1 MKTKLYVLIAVFFMS
16 LGVNA
21 QIDRSQQPKPGP
33 APKIAL
39 EKPQEFELKNGLKV
53 LVVENHKLP
62 RVSFNLAFD
71 REPIV
76 EGEKAGVSSL
86 AAGLLGNGST
96 NISKDAFNE
105 EVDFLGAS
113 LNFGASSAFASSL
126 SKYFPRILELMAD
139 AAINPNFTE
148 EEFQKEKEKLLTGL
162 KSQEKDVSAM
172 AGRVQSAIAYG
183 KEHPYGEFATE
194 ETVNKVGLEDAK
206 KFYQTYFNP
215 NNAYLVII
223 GDVDTKA
230 VKKLVKKHFNSWEK
244 GAQVL
249 TNWKNPVAASQA
261 TINFIDMPNA
271 VQSEVSVQNVV
282 NLQMK
287 DPDYLPTLMANR
299 ILGGGGSARLFQNL
313 REDKAYTYGSYSS
326 IGNSKYVPSRFRAYA
341 SVRNAVTDSA
351 AVQILEEIQKITSEP
366 VTQKELDAA
375 KATYVGNF
383 VMALERPSTIANYA
397 LNIETEGLSKD
408 FYKTY
413 LERINAIT
421 IADVQQAAGKY
432 FSTENTQVVVTGK
445 GKEVLE
451 NLEKMTFQGKK
462 LPVNYFNTNADQVE
476 KPEYK
481 MELPAGVTAQSV
493 IDQYID
499 AIGGRTVLEKVK
511 TVSIF
516 ASGEVQGM
524 ALNFQLIR
532 TSDNQFMQNIEMMGR
547 SMSKQVFNGE
557 NGYAMMQGQKMDLD
571 PQQAAMIKDEAQPF
585 YELHL
590 DPEAISLE
598 GVEKIDGEN
607 AYKVKVSGNRV
618 AFYNVASGQKVQEIT
633 TTEMMGQTIEST
645 MKFGNYKE
653 ASGIMFPF
661 YLGQMMGP
669 QLIEFNIDKVEV
681 NSGVTAEDFN

>member
-1 MKTKLYVLIAVFFMS
+1 MKKIILSLVIALTTVSLY
-16 LGVNA
+16 A
-21 QIDRSQQPKPGP
+21 QIDRTRMPEAGP
-33 APKIAL
+33 APTINL
-39 EKPQEFELKNGLKV
+39 EEPTRFELKNGLTV
-53 LVVENHKLP
+53 MVVENHKLP
-62 RVSFNLAFD
+62 RVSIQLSIDNPPSL
-71 REPIV
+71 

-194 ETVNKVGLEDAK
+194 ETVNKVSLEDAK

-249 TNWKNPVAASQA
+249 TNWKNPVASNEA

-397 LNIETEGLSKD
+397 LNIETEGLPKD

-421 IADVQQAAGKY
+421 VADVQQAAGKY

-462 LPVNYFNTNADQVE
+462 LPVKYFNTNADQVE

-493 IDQYID
+493 IENYLD
-499 AIGGRTVLEKVK
+499 AIGGRAVLEKVK

-557 NGYAMMQGQKMDLD
+557 NGYAMMQGQKMNLN

-598 GVEKIDGEN
+598 GIEKVDGEN

-618 AFYNVASGQKVQEIT
+618 AFYNVANGQKIQEIT

-645 MKFGNYKE
+645 MKFGDYKE

-669 QLIEFNIDKVEV
+669 QLIEFTIEKIDV

>member
-1 MKTKLYVLIAVFFMS
+1 MPEA
-16 LGVNA
+16 
-21 QIDRSQQPKPGP
+21 GP
-33 APKIAL
+33 APTINL
-39 EKPQEFELKNGLKV
+39 EEPTRFELKNGLTV
-53 LVVENHKLP
+53 MVVENHKLP
-62 RVSFNLAFD
+62 RVSIQLSIDNPPSL
-71 REPIV
+71 

-194 ETVNKVGLEDAK
+194 ETVNKVSLEDAK

-249 TNWKNPVAASQA
+249 TNWKNPVASNEA

-397 LNIETEGLSKD
+397 LNIETEGLPKD

-421 IADVQQAAGKY
+421 VADVQQAAGKY

-462 LPVNYFNTNADQVE
+462 LPVKYFNTNADQVE

-493 IDQYID
+493 IENYLD
-499 AIGGRTVLEKVK
+499 AIGGRAVLEKVK

-557 NGYAMMQGQKMDLD
+557 NGYAMMQGQKMDLN

-598 GVEKIDGEN
+598 GIEKVDGEN

-618 AFYNVASGQKVQEIT
+618 AFYNVANGQKIQEIT

-645 MKFGNYKE
+645 MKFGDYKE

-669 QLIEFNIDKVEV
+669 QLIEFTIKKIDV

>member
-1 MKTKLYVLIAVFFMS
+1 MKKIILSLVIALTTVSLY
-16 LGVNA
+16 A
-21 QIDRSQQPKPGP
+21 QIDRTRMPEAGP
-33 APKIAL
+33 APTINL
-39 EKPQEFELKNGLKV
+39 EEPTRFELKNGLTV
-53 LVVENHKLP
+53 MVVENHKLP
-62 RVSFNLAFD
+62 RVSIQLSIDNPPSL
-71 REPIV
+71 

-194 ETVNKVGLEDAK
+194 ETVNKVSLEDAK

-249 TNWKNPVAASQA
+249 TNWKNPVASNEA

-397 LNIETEGLSKD
+397 LNIETEGLPKD

-421 IADVQQAAGKY
+421 VADVQQAAGKY

-462 LPVNYFNTNADQVE
+462 LPVKYFNTNADQVE

-493 IDQYID
+493 IENYLD
-499 AIGGRTVLEKVK
+499 AIGGRAVLEKVK

-557 NGYAMMQGQKMDLD
+557 NGYAMMQGQKMNLN

-598 GVEKIDGEN
+598 GIEKVDGEN
-607 AYKVKVSGNRV
+607 AYKVRVSDNRV
-618 AFYNVASGQKVQEIT
+618 AFYNVTSGQKIQEIT

-645 MKFGNYKE
+645 MKFGDYKE

-669 QLIEFNIDKVEV
+669 QLIEFTIEKIEV

>member
-1 MKTKLYVLIAVFFMS
+1 MKKIILSLVIALTTVSLY
-16 LGVNA
+16 A
-21 QIDRSQQPKPGP
+21 QIDRTRMPEAGP
-33 APKIAL
+33 APTINL
-39 EKPQEFELKNGLKV
+39 EEPTRFELKNGLTV
-53 LVVENHKLP
+53 MVVENHKLP
-62 RVSFNLAFD
+62 RVSIQLSIDNPPSL
-71 REPIV
+71 

-194 ETVNKVGLEDAK
+194 ETVNKVSLEDAK

-230 VKKLVKKHFNSWEK
+230 VKKLVKKHFDSWEK

-249 TNWKNPVAASQA
+249 TNWKNPVASNEA

-397 LNIETEGLSKD
+397 LNIETEGLPKD

-421 IADVQQAAGKY
+421 VADVQQAAGKY

-462 LPVNYFNTNADQVE
+462 LPVKYFNTNADQVE

-493 IDQYID
+493 IENYLD
-499 AIGGRTVLEKVK
+499 AIGGRAVLEKVK

-557 NGYAMMQGQKMDLD
+557 NGYAMMQGQKMNLN

-585 YELHL
+585 YELNL

-598 GVEKIDGEN
+598 GIEKVDGEN

-618 AFYNVASGQKVQEIT
+618 AFYNVDSGQKIQEIT

-645 MKFGNYKE
+645 MKFGDYKE

-669 QLIEFNIDKVEV
+669 QLIEFTIEKIDV

>member
-1 MKTKLYVLIAVFFMS
+1 MKKIILSLVIALTTVSLY
-16 LGVNA
+16 A
-21 QIDRSQQPKPGP
+21 QIDRTTMPEAGP
-33 APKIAL
+33 APTINL
-39 EKPQEFELKNGLKV
+39 EEPTRFELKNGLTV
-53 LVVENHKLP
+53 MVVENHKLP
-62 RVSFNLAFD
+62 RVSIQLSIDNPPSL
-71 REPIV
+71 

-172 AGRVQSAIAYG
+172 ASRVQSAIAYG
-183 KEHPYGEFATE
+183 KDHPYGEFATE
-194 ETVNKVGLEDAK
+194 ETVNKVSLEDAK

-249 TNWKNPVAASQA
+249 TNWKNPVASKEA

-287 DPDYLPTLMANR
+287 APDYLPTLMANR

-341 SVRNAVTDSA
+341 SVRNTVTDSA

-397 LNIETEGLSKD
+397 LNIETEGLPKD

-421 IADVQQAAGKY
+421 VADVQQAARKF

-462 LPVNYFNTNADQVE
+462 LPVKYFNTNAEQIE

-493 IDQYID
+493 IENYLD
-499 AIGGRTVLEKVK
+499 AIGGRAVLEKVK

-557 NGYAMMQGQKMDLD
+557 NGYAMMQGQKMDLN

-585 YELHL
+585 YELYL
-590 DPEAISLE
+590 NPEAISLE
-598 GVEKIDGEN
+598 GIEKIDGEN
-607 AYKVKVSGNRV
+607 AYKVKVSANRV
-618 AFYNVASGQKVQEIT
+618 AFYNVANGQKVQEVT

-645 MKFGNYKE
+645 MKFGKYKE

-669 QLIEFNIDKVEV
+669 QLIEFTIEKIEV

>member
-1 MKTKLYVLIAVFFMS
+1 MPEA
-16 LGVNA
+16 
-21 QIDRSQQPKPGP
+21 GP
-33 APKIAL
+33 APTINL
-39 EKPQEFELKNGLKV
+39 EEPTRFELKNGLTV
-53 LVVENHKLP
+53 MVVENHKLP
-62 RVSFNLAFD
+62 RVSIQLSIDNPPSL
-71 REPIV
+71 

-194 ETVNKVGLEDAK
+194 ETVNKVSLEDAK

-249 TNWKNPVAASQA
+249 TNWKNPVASNEA

-397 LNIETEGLSKD
+397 LNIETEGLPKD

-421 IADVQQAAGKY
+421 VADVQQAAGKY

-462 LPVNYFNTNADQVE
+462 LPVKYFNTNADQVE

-493 IDQYID
+493 IENYLD
-499 AIGGRTVLEKVK
+499 AIGGRAVLEKVK

-557 NGYAMMQGQKMDLD
+557 NGYAMMQGQKMNLN

-585 YELHL
+585 YELNL

-598 GVEKIDGEN
+598 GIEKVDGEN

-618 AFYNVASGQKVQEIT
+618 AFYNVDSGQKIQEIT

-645 MKFGNYKE
+645 MKFGDYKE

-669 QLIEFNIDKVEV
+669 QLIEFTIEKIDV

>member
-1 MKTKLYVLIAVFFMS
+1 MKKIILSLVIALTTVSLY
-16 LGVNA
+16 A
-21 QIDRSQQPKPGP
+21 QIDRTTMPEAGP
-33 APKIAL
+33 APTINL
-39 EKPQEFELKNGLKV
+39 EEPTRFDLKNGLTV
-53 LVVENHKLP
+53 MVVENHKLP
-62 RVSFNLAFD
+62 RVSIQLSIDNPPSL
-71 REPIV
+71 

-194 ETVNKVGLEDAK
+194 ETVNKVSLEDAK

-249 TNWKNPVAASQA
+249 TNWKNPVASNEA

-351 AVQILEEIQKITSEP
+351 AVQILEEIQKITAEP

-397 LNIETEGLSKD
+397 LNIETEGLPKD

-421 IADVQQAAGKY
+421 VADVQQAAGRY

-462 LPVNYFNTNADQVE
+462 LPVKYFNTNADQVE

-493 IDQYID
+493 IENYLD
-499 AIGGRTVLEKVK
+499 AIGGRAVLEKVK

-557 NGYAMMQGQKMDLD
+557 NGYAMMQGQKMDLN

-590 DPEAISLE
+590 NPEAISLE
-598 GVEKIDGEN
+598 GIEKVDGEN

-618 AFYNVASGQKVQEIT
+618 AFYNVASGQKIQEIT

-645 MKFGNYKE
+645 MKFGDYKE

-669 QLIEFNIDKVEV
+669 QLIEFTIEKIDV
-681 NSGVTAEDFN
+681 NSGVTTEDFN

>member
-1 MKTKLYVLIAVFFMS
+1 MKKIILSLVIALTTVSLY
-16 LGVNA
+16 A
-21 QIDRSQQPKPGP
+21 QIDRTTMPEAGP
-33 APKIAL
+33 APTINL
-39 EKPQEFELKNGLKV
+39 EEPTRFELKNGLTV
-53 LVVENHKLP
+53 MVVENHKLP
-62 RVSFNLAFD
+62 RVSIQLSIDNPPSL
-71 REPIV
+71 

-172 AGRVQSAIAYG
+172 ASRVQSAIAYG
-183 KEHPYGEFATE
+183 KDHPYGEFATE
-194 ETVNKVGLEDAK
+194 ETVNKVSLEDAK

-249 TNWKNPVAASQA
+249 TNWKNPVASKEA

-341 SVRNAVTDSA
+341 SVRNTVTDSA

-397 LNIETEGLSKD
+397 LNIETEGLPKD

-421 IADVQQAAGKY
+421 VADVQQAARKF

-462 LPVNYFNTNADQVE
+462 LPVKYFNTYAEQIE

-493 IDQYID
+493 IENYLD
-499 AIGGRTVLEKVK
+499 AIGGRAVLEKVK

-557 NGYAMMQGQKMDLD
+557 NGYAMMQGQKMDLN

-585 YELHL
+585 YELYL
-590 DPEAISLE
+590 NPEAISLE
-598 GVEKIDGEN
+598 GIEKIDGEN
-607 AYKVKVSGNRV
+607 AYKVKVSANRV
-618 AFYNVASGQKVQEIT
+618 AFYNVANGQKVQEVT

-645 MKFGNYKE
+645 MKFGKYKE

-669 QLIEFNIDKVEV
+669 QLIEFTIEKIEV

>member
-1 MKTKLYVLIAVFFMS
+1 MKKIILSLVIALTTVSLY
-16 LGVNA
+16 A
-21 QIDRSQQPKPGP
+21 QIDRSTMPEAGP
-33 APKIAL
+33 APTINL
-39 EKPQEFELKNGLKV
+39 EEPIRFELKNGLTV
-53 LVVENHKLP
+53 MVVENHKLP
-62 RVSFNLAFD
+62 RVSIQLSIDNPPSL
-71 REPIV
+71 

-194 ETVNKVGLEDAK
+194 ETVNKVSLEDAK

-249 TNWKNPVAASQA
+249 TNWKNPATASQA

-282 NLQMK
+282 KLQMK

-462 LPVNYFNTNADQVE
+462 LPVKYFNTNADQVE

-493 IDQYID
+493 IDQYLD
-499 AIGGRTVLEKVK
+499 AIGGRAVLEKVK
-511 TVSIF
+511 TVAIF

-524 ALNFQLIR
+524 ALNFQLVR

-557 NGYAMMQGQKMDLD
+557 NGYAMMQGQKMDFN
-571 PQQAAMIKDEAQPF
+571 PQQVAMIKDEAQPF

-590 DPEAISLE
+590 DPEVISLE
-598 GVEKIDGEN
+598 GIEKIDGEN

-618 AFYNVASGQKVQEIT
+618 AFYNVASGQKVQEVT

>member
-1 MKTKLYVLIAVFFMS
+1 MKKIILSLVIALTTVSLY
-16 LGVNA
+16 A
-21 QIDRSQQPKPGP
+21 QIDRTRMPEAGP
-33 APKIAL
+33 APTINL
-39 EKPQEFELKNGLKV
+39 EEPTRFELKNGLTV
-53 LVVENHKLP
+53 MVVENHKLP
-62 RVSFNLAFD
+62 RVSIQLSIDNPPSL
-71 REPIV
+71 

-194 ETVNKVGLEDAK
+194 ETVNKVSLEDAK

-249 TNWKNPVAASQA
+249 TNWKNPVASNEA

-397 LNIETEGLSKD
+397 LNIETEGLPKD

-421 IADVQQAAGKY
+421 VADVQQAAGKY

-462 LPVNYFNTNADQVE
+462 LPVKYFNTNADQVE

-493 IDQYID
+493 IENYLD
-499 AIGGRTVLEKVK
+499 AIGGRAVLEKVK

-557 NGYAMMQGQKMDLD
+557 NGYAMMQGQKMDLN

-598 GVEKIDGEN
+598 GIEKVDGEN

-618 AFYNVASGQKVQEIT
+618 AFYNVANGQKIQEIT

-645 MKFGNYKE
+645 MKFGDYKE

-669 QLIEFNIDKVEV
+669 QLIEFTIKKIDV
-681 NSGVTAEDFN
+681 NSGVTTEDFN

>member
-1 MKTKLYVLIAVFFMS
+1 MKKIILSLVIALTTVSLY
-16 LGVNA
+16 A
-21 QIDRSQQPKPGP
+21 QIDRTTMPEAGP
-33 APKIAL
+33 APTINL
-39 EKPQEFELKNGLKV
+39 EEPTRFELKNGLTV
-53 LVVENHKLP
+53 MVVENHKLP
-62 RVSFNLAFD
+62 RVSIQLSIDNPPSL
-71 REPIV
+71 

-172 AGRVQSAIAYG
+172 AGRVESAIAYG

-194 ETVNKVGLEDAK
+194 ETVNKVSLEDAK

-249 TNWKNPVAASQA
+249 TNWKNPVASNEA

-351 AVQILEEIQKITSEP
+351 AVQILEEIQKITAEP

-397 LNIETEGLSKD
+397 LNIETEGLPKD

-421 IADVQQAAGKY
+421 VADVQQAAGKY

-462 LPVNYFNTNADQVE
+462 LPVKYFNTNADQVE

-493 IDQYID
+493 IENYLD
-499 AIGGRTVLEKVK
+499 AIGGRAVLEKVK

-557 NGYAMMQGQKMDLD
+557 NGYAMMQGQKMDLN

-598 GVEKIDGEN
+598 GIEKVDGEN

-618 AFYNVASGQKVQEIT
+618 AFYNVDSGQKIQEIT

-645 MKFGNYKE
+645 MKFGDYKE

-669 QLIEFNIDKVEV
+669 QLIEFTIEKIDV

>member
-1 MKTKLYVLIAVFFMS
+1 MKKIILSLVIALTTVSLY
-16 LGVNA
+16 A
-21 QIDRSQQPKPGP
+21 QIDRTTMPEAGP
-33 APKIAL
+33 APTINL
-39 EKPQEFELKNGLKV
+39 EEPTRFELKNGLTV
-53 LVVENHKLP
+53 MVVENHKLP
-62 RVSFNLAFD
+62 RVSIQLSIDNPPSL
-71 REPIV
+71 

-194 ETVNKVGLEDAK
+194 ETVNKVSLEDAK

-249 TNWKNPVAASQA
+249 TNWKNPVASNEA

-351 AVQILEEIQKITSEP
+351 AVQILEEIQKITAEP

-397 LNIETEGLSKD
+397 LNIETEGLPKD

-421 IADVQQAAGKY
+421 VADVQQAAGKY

-462 LPVNYFNTNADQVE
+462 LPVKYFNTNADQVE

-493 IDQYID
+493 IENYLD
-499 AIGGRTVLEKVK
+499 AIGGRAVLEKVK

-516 ASGEVQGM
+516 ASGEFRGM

-557 NGYAMMQGQKMDLD
+557 NGYAMMQGQKMDLN

-590 DPEAISLE
+590 DPKAISLE
-598 GVEKIDGEN
+598 GIEKVDGEN

-618 AFYNVASGQKVQEIT
+618 AFYNVTSGQKIQEIT

-645 MKFGNYKE
+645 MKFGDYKE

-669 QLIEFNIDKVEV
+669 QLIEFTIEKIEV

>member
-1 MKTKLYVLIAVFFMS
+1 MKKIILSLVIALTTVSLY
-16 LGVNA
+16 A
-21 QIDRSQQPKPGP
+21 QIDRTTMPEAGP
-33 APKIAL
+33 APTINL
-39 EKPQEFELKNGLKV
+39 EEPTRFELKNGLTV
-53 LVVENHKLP
+53 MVVENHKLP
-62 RVSFNLAFD
+62 RVSIQLSIDNPPSL
-71 REPIV
+71 

-194 ETVNKVGLEDAK
+194 ETVNKVSLEDAK

-249 TNWKNPVAASQA
+249 TNWKNPVASNEA

-351 AVQILEEIQKITSEP
+351 AVQILEEIQKITAEP
-366 VTQKELDAA
+366 VTQKELNAA

-421 IADVQQAAGKY
+421 VADVQQAAGKY

-462 LPVNYFNTNADQVE
+462 LPVKYFNTNADQVE

-493 IDQYID
+493 IENYLD
-499 AIGGRTVLEKVK
+499 AIGGRAVLEKVK

-557 NGYAMMQGQKMDLD
+557 NGYAMMQGQKMDLN

-598 GVEKIDGEN
+598 GIEKVDGEN

-618 AFYNVASGQKVQEIT
+618 AFYNVASGQKIQEIT

-645 MKFGNYKE
+645 MKFGDYKE

-669 QLIEFNIDKVEV
+669 QLIEFTIEKIEV

>member
-1 MKTKLYVLIAVFFMS
+1 MKKIILSLVIALTTVSLY
-16 LGVNA
+16 A
-21 QIDRSQQPKPGP
+21 QIDRTTMPEAGP
-33 APKIAL
+33 APTINL
-39 EKPQEFELKNGLKV
+39 EEPTRFELKNGLTV
-53 LVVENHKLP
+53 MVVENHKLP
-62 RVSFNLAFD
+62 RVSIQLSIDNPPSL
-71 REPIV
+71 

-172 AGRVQSAIAYG
+172 ASRVQSAIAYG
-183 KEHPYGEFATE
+183 KDHPYGEFATE
-194 ETVNKVGLEDAK
+194 ETVNKVSLEDAK

-249 TNWKNPVAASQA
+249 TNWKNPVASKEA

-341 SVRNAVTDSA
+341 SVRNTVTDSA

-397 LNIETEGLSKD
+397 LNIETEGLPKD

-421 IADVQQAAGKY
+421 VADVQQAARKF

-462 LPVNYFNTNADQVE
+462 LPVKYFNTNAEQIE

-493 IDQYID
+493 IENYLD
-499 AIGGRTVLEKVK
+499 AIGGRAVLEKVK

-557 NGYAMMQGQKMDLD
+557 NGYAMMQGQKMDLN

-585 YELHL
+585 YELYL
-590 DPEAISLE
+590 NPEAISLE
-598 GVEKIDGEN
+598 GIEKIDGEN
-607 AYKVKVSGNRV
+607 AYKVKVSSNRV
-618 AFYNVASGQKVQEIT
+618 AFYNVANGQKVQEVT

-645 MKFGNYKE
+645 MKFGKYKE

-669 QLIEFNIDKVEV
+669 QLIEFTIEKIEV

>member
-1 MKTKLYVLIAVFFMS
+1 MKKIILSLVIALTTVSLY
-16 LGVNA
+16 A
-21 QIDRSQQPKPGP
+21 QIDRTRMPEAGP
-33 APKIAL
+33 APTINL
-39 EKPQEFELKNGLKV
+39 EEPTRFELKNGLTV
-53 LVVENHKLP
+53 MVVENHKLP
-62 RVSFNLAFD
+62 RVSIQLSIDNPPSL
-71 REPIV
+71 

-194 ETVNKVGLEDAK
+194 ETVNKVSLEDAK

-249 TNWKNPVAASQA
+249 TNWKNPVASNEA

-351 AVQILEEIQKITSEP
+351 AVQILEEIQKITAEP

-397 LNIETEGLSKD
+397 LNIETEGLPKD

-421 IADVQQAAGKY
+421 VADVQQAARKY

-462 LPVNYFNTNADQVE
+462 LPVKYFNTNADQVE

-493 IDQYID
+493 IENYLN
-499 AIGGRTVLEKVK
+499 AIGGRAILEKVK

-557 NGYAMMQGQKMDLD
+557 NGYAMMQGQKMDLN

-598 GVEKIDGEN
+598 GIEKVDGEN

-618 AFYNVASGQKVQEIT
+618 AFYNVANGQKIQEIT

-645 MKFGNYKE
+645 MKFGDYKE

-669 QLIEFNIDKVEV
+669 QLIEFTIKKIDV

>member
-1 MKTKLYVLIAVFFMS
+1 MKKIILSLVIALTTVSLY
-16 LGVNA
+16 A
-21 QIDRSQQPKPGP
+21 QIDRTTMPEAGP
-33 APKIAL
+33 APTINL
-39 EKPQEFELKNGLKV
+39 EEPTRFELKNGLTV
-53 LVVENHKLP
+53 MVVENHKLP
-62 RVSFNLAFD
+62 RVSIQLSIDNPPSL
-71 REPIV
+71 

-194 ETVNKVGLEDAK
+194 ETVNKVSLEDAK

-230 VKKLVKKHFNSWEK
+230 VKKLVKKHFNSWKK

-249 TNWKNPVAASQA
+249 TNWKNPVASNEA

-351 AVQILEEIQKITSEP
+351 AVQILEEIQKITAEP

-397 LNIETEGLSKD
+397 LNIETEGLPKD

-421 IADVQQAAGKY
+421 VADVQQAAGKY

-462 LPVNYFNTNADQVE
+462 LPVKYFNTNADQVE

-493 IDQYID
+493 IENYLD
-499 AIGGRTVLEKVK
+499 AIGGRAVLEKVK

-557 NGYAMMQGQKMDLD
+557 NGYAMMQGQKMDLN

-598 GVEKIDGEN
+598 GIEKVDGEN
-607 AYKVKVSGNRV
+607 AYKVRVSDNRV
-618 AFYNVASGQKVQEIT
+618 AFYNVTSGQKIQEIT

-645 MKFGNYKE
+645 MKFGDYKE

-669 QLIEFNIDKVEV
+669 QLIEFTIEKIEV

>member
-1 MKTKLYVLIAVFFMS
+1 MKKIILSLVIALTTVSLY
-16 LGVNA
+16 A
-21 QIDRSQQPKPGP
+21 QIDRTTMPEAGP
-33 APKIAL
+33 APTINL
-39 EKPQEFELKNGLKV
+39 EEPTRFELKNGLTV
-53 LVVENHKLP
+53 MVVENHKLP
-62 RVSFNLAFD
+62 RVSIQLSIDNPPSL
-71 REPIV
+71 

-172 AGRVQSAIAYG
+172 ASRVQSAIAYG
-183 KEHPYGEFATE
+183 KDHPYGEFATE
-194 ETVNKVGLEDAK
+194 ETVNKVSLEDAK

-249 TNWKNPVAASQA
+249 TNWKNPVASKEA

-341 SVRNAVTDSA
+341 SVRNTVTDSA

-397 LNIETEGLSKD
+397 LNIETEGLPKD

-413 LERINAIT
+413 LERINAISV
-421 IADVQQAAGKY
+421 ADVQQAARKF

-462 LPVNYFNTNADQVE
+462 LPVKYFNTNAEQIE

-493 IDQYID
+493 IENYLD
-499 AIGGRTVLEKVK
+499 AIGGRAVLEKVK

-557 NGYAMMQGQKMDLD
+557 NGYAMMQGQKMDLN

-585 YELHL
+585 YELYL
-590 DPEAISLE
+590 NPEAISLE
-598 GVEKIDGEN
+598 GIEKIDGEN
-607 AYKVKVSGNRV
+607 AYKVKVSANRV
-618 AFYNVASGQKVQEIT
+618 AFYNVANGQKVQEVT

-645 MKFGNYKE
+645 MKFGKYKE

-669 QLIEFNIDKVEV
+669 QLIEFTIEKIEV

>member
-1 MKTKLYVLIAVFFMS
+1 MKKIILSLVIALTTVSLY
-16 LGVNA
+16 A
-21 QIDRSQQPKPGP
+21 QIDRTTMPEAGP
-33 APKIAL
+33 APTINL
-39 EKPQEFELKNGLKV
+39 EEPTRFELKNGLTV
-53 LVVENHKLP
+53 MVVENHKLP
-62 RVSFNLAFD
+62 RVSIQLSIDNPPSL
-71 REPIV
+71 

-194 ETVNKVGLEDAK
+194 ETVNKVSLEDAK

-249 TNWKNPVAASQA
+249 TNWKNPVASNEA

-351 AVQILEEIQKITSEP
+351 AVQILEEIQKITAEP

-397 LNIETEGLSKD
+397 LNIETEGLPKD

-421 IADVQQAAGKY
+421 VADVQQAAGKY

-462 LPVNYFNTNADQVE
+462 LPVKYFNTNADQVE

-493 IDQYID
+493 IENYLD
-499 AIGGRTVLEKVK
+499 AIGGRGVLEKVK

-557 NGYAMMQGQKMDLD
+557 NGYAMMQGQKMDLN

-598 GVEKIDGEN
+598 GIEKVDGEN
-607 AYKVKVSGNRV
+607 AYKVRVSDNRV
-618 AFYNVASGQKVQEIT
+618 AFYNVTSGQKIQEIT

-645 MKFGNYKE
+645 MKFGDYKE

-669 QLIEFNIDKVEV
+669 QLIEFTIEKIEV

>member
-1 MKTKLYVLIAVFFMS
+1 MKKIILSLVIALTNVSLY
-16 LGVNA
+16 A
-21 QIDRSQQPKPGP
+21 QIDRTAMPEAGP
-33 APKIAL
+33 APTINL
-39 EKPQEFELKNGLKV
+39 EEPTRFELKNGLTV
-53 LVVENHKLP
+53 MVVENHKLP
-62 RVSFNLAFD
+62 RVSIQLSIDNPPSL
-71 REPIV
+71 

-194 ETVNKVGLEDAK
+194 ETVNKVSLEDAK

-249 TNWKNPVAASQA
+249 TNWKNPVASNEA

-351 AVQILEEIQKITSEP
+351 AVQILEEIQKITAEP

-397 LNIETEGLSKD
+397 LNIETEGLPKD

-421 IADVQQAAGKY
+421 VADVQQAAGKY

-462 LPVNYFNTNADQVE
+462 LPVKYFNTNADQVE

-493 IDQYID
+493 IENYLD
-499 AIGGRTVLEKVK
+499 AIGGRGVLEKVK

-557 NGYAMMQGQKMDLD
+557 NGYAMMQGQKMDLN

-598 GVEKIDGEN
+598 GIEKVDGEN
-607 AYKVKVSGNRV
+607 AYKVRVSDNRV
-618 AFYNVASGQKVQEIT
+618 AFYNVTSGQKIQEIT

-645 MKFGNYKE
+645 IKFGDYKE

-669 QLIEFNIDKVEV
+669 QLIEFTIEKIEV

>member
-1 MKTKLYVLIAVFFMS
+1 MKKIILSLVIALTTVSLY
-16 LGVNA
+16 A
-21 QIDRSQQPKPGP
+21 QIDRTRMPEAGP
-33 APKIAL
+33 APTINL
-39 EKPQEFELKNGLKV
+39 EEPTRFELKNGLTV
-53 LVVENHKLP
+53 MVVENHKLP
-62 RVSFNLAFD
+62 RVSIQLSIDNPPSL
-71 REPIV
+71 

-194 ETVNKVGLEDAK
+194 ETVNKVSLEDAK

-249 TNWKNPVAASQA
+249 TNWKNPVASNEA

-351 AVQILEEIQKITSEP
+351 AVQILEEIQKITAEP

-397 LNIETEGLSKD
+397 LNIETEGLPKD

-421 IADVQQAAGKY
+421 VADVQQAAGKY

-451 NLEKMTFQGKK
+451 NLEKITFQGKK
-462 LPVNYFNTNADQVE
+462 LPVKYFNTNADQVE

-493 IDQYID
+493 IENYLD
-499 AIGGRTVLEKVK
+499 AIGGRGVLEKVK

-557 NGYAMMQGQKMDLD
+557 NGYAMMQGQKMDLN

-598 GVEKIDGEN
+598 GIEKVDGEN

-618 AFYNVASGQKVQEIT
+618 AFYNVANGQKIQEIT

-645 MKFGNYKE
+645 MKFGDYKE

-669 QLIEFNIDKVEV
+669 QLIEFTIEKIDV

>member
-1 MKTKLYVLIAVFFMS
+1 MKKIILSLVIALTTVSLY
-16 LGVNA
+16 A
-21 QIDRSQQPKPGP
+21 QIDRTTMPEAGP
-33 APKIAL
+33 APTINL
-39 EKPQEFELKNGLKV
+39 EEPTRFELKNGLTV
-53 LVVENHKLP
+53 MVVENHKLP
-62 RVSFNLAFD
+62 RVSIQLSIDNPPSL
-71 REPIV
+71 

-172 AGRVQSAIAYG
+172 ASRVQSAIAYG
-183 KEHPYGEFATE
+183 KDHPYGEFATE
-194 ETVNKVGLEDAK
+194 ETVNKVSLEDAK

-249 TNWKNPVAASQA
+249 TNWKNPVASKEA

-341 SVRNAVTDSA
+341 SVRNTVTDSA

-397 LNIETEGLSKD
+397 LNIETEGLPKD

-421 IADVQQAAGKY
+421 VADVQQAARKF

-462 LPVNYFNTNADQVE
+462 LPVKYFNTNAEQIE

-493 IDQYID
+493 IENYLD
-499 AIGGRTVLEKVK
+499 AIGGRAVLEKVK

-557 NGYAMMQGQKMDLD
+557 NGYAMMQGQKMDLN

-585 YELHL
+585 YELYL
-590 DPEAISLE
+590 NPEAISLE
-598 GVEKIDGEN
+598 GIEKIDGEN
-607 AYKVKVSGNRV
+607 AYKVKVSANRV
-618 AFYNVASGQKVQEIT
+618 AFYNVANGQKVQEVT

-645 MKFGNYKE
+645 MKFGKYKE

-669 QLIEFNIDKVEV
+669 QLIEFTIEKIEV

>member
-1 MKTKLYVLIAVFFMS
+1 MKKIILSLVIALTTVSLY
-16 LGVNA
+16 A
-21 QIDRSQQPKPGP
+21 QIDRTRMPEAGP
-33 APKIAL
+33 APTINL
-39 EKPQEFELKNGLKV
+39 EEPTRFELKNGLTV
-53 LVVENHKLP
+53 MVVENHKLP
-62 RVSFNLAFD
+62 RVSIQLSIDNPPSL
-71 REPIV
+71 

-194 ETVNKVGLEDAK
+194 ETVNKVSLEDAK

-249 TNWKNPVAASQA
+249 TNWKNPVASNEA

-397 LNIETEGLSKD
+397 LNIETEGLPKD

-421 IADVQQAAGKY
+421 VADVQQAARKY

-462 LPVNYFNTNADQVE
+462 LPVKYFNTNADQVE

-493 IDQYID
+493 IENYLN
-499 AIGGRTVLEKVK
+499 AIGGRAILEKVK

-557 NGYAMMQGQKMDLD
+557 NGYAMMQGQKMDLN

-598 GVEKIDGEN
+598 GIEKVDGEN

-618 AFYNVASGQKVQEIT
+618 AFYNVASGQKIQEIT

-645 MKFGNYKE
+645 MKFGDYKE

-669 QLIEFNIDKVEV
+669 QLIEFTIEKIDV

>member
-1 MKTKLYVLIAVFFMS
+1 M
-16 LGVNA
+16 
-21 QIDRSQQPKPGP
+21 
-33 APKIAL
+33 
-39 EKPQEFELKNGLKV
+39 
-53 LVVENHKLP
+53 VVENHKLP
-62 RVSFNLAFD
+62 RVSIQLSIDNPPSL
-71 REPIV
+71 

-194 ETVNKVGLEDAK
+194 ETVNKVSLEDAK

-249 TNWKNPVAASQA
+249 TNWKNPVAPNEA

-271 VQSEVSVQNVV
+271 VQSEVSIQNVV

-287 DPDYLPTLMANR
+287 DPDYLPTLMATR
-299 ILGGGGSARLFQNL
+299 ILGGGGSASLFQNL
-313 REDKAYTYGSYSS
+313 REDKAYTYGSYST
-326 IGNSKYVPSRFRAYA
+326 IGNSKSVPSRFRAYA

-351 AVQILEEIQKITSEP
+351 AVQILEEIQKITAEP

-397 LNIETEGLSKD
+397 LNIETEGLPKD

-421 IADVQQAAGKY
+421 VADVQQAAGKY

-462 LPVNYFNTNADQVE
+462 LPVKYFNTNADQVE

-493 IDQYID
+493 IENYLE
-499 AIGGRTVLEKVK
+499 AIGGRAVLEKVK

-557 NGYAMMQGQKMDLD
+557 NGYAMMQGQKMDLN

-598 GVEKIDGEN
+598 GIEKVDGEN

-618 AFYNVASGQKVQEIT
+618 AFYNVASGQKIQEIT

-645 MKFGNYKE
+645 MKFSDYKE

-669 QLIEFNIDKVEV
+669 QLIEFTIEKIEV

>member
-1 MKTKLYVLIAVFFMS
+1 MKKIILSLVIALTTVSLY
-16 LGVNA
+16 A
-21 QIDRSQQPKPGP
+21 QIDRTTMPEAGP
-33 APKIAL
+33 APTINL
-39 EKPQEFELKNGLKV
+39 EEPTRFELKNGLTV
-53 LVVENHKLP
+53 MVVENHKLP
-62 RVSFNLAFD
+62 RVSIQLSIDNPPSL
-71 REPIV
+71 

-194 ETVNKVGLEDAK
+194 ETVNKVSLEDAK

-249 TNWKNPVAASQA
+249 TNWKNPVASNEA

-397 LNIETEGLSKD
+397 LNIETEGLPKD

-421 IADVQQAAGKY
+421 VADVQQAAGKY

-462 LPVNYFNTNADQVE
+462 LPVKYFNTNADQVE

-493 IDQYID
+493 IENYLD
-499 AIGGRTVLEKVK
+499 AIGGRAVLEKVK

-557 NGYAMMQGQKMDLD
+557 NGYAMMQGQKMDLN

-598 GVEKIDGEN
+598 GIEKVDGEN
-607 AYKVKVSGNRV
+607 AYKVRVSDNRV
-618 AFYNVASGQKVQEIT
+618 AFYNVTSGQKIQEIT

-645 MKFGNYKE
+645 MKFGDYKE

-669 QLIEFNIDKVEV
+669 QLIEFTIEKIEV

>member
-1 MKTKLYVLIAVFFMS
+1 MKKIILSLVIALTTVSLY
-16 LGVNA
+16 A
-21 QIDRSQQPKPGP
+21 QIDRTTMPEAGP
-33 APKIAL
+33 APTINL
-39 EKPQEFELKNGLKV
+39 EEPTRFELKNGLTV
-53 LVVENHKLP
+53 MVVENHKLP
-62 RVSFNLAFD
+62 RVSIQLSIDNPPSL
-71 REPIV
+71 

-194 ETVNKVGLEDAK
+194 ETVNKVSLEDAK

-249 TNWKNPVAASQA
+249 TNWKNPVAPNEA

-271 VQSEVSVQNVV
+271 VQSEVSIQNVV

-351 AVQILEEIQKITSEP
+351 AVQILEEIQKITAEP

-397 LNIETEGLSKD
+397 LNIETEGLPKD

-421 IADVQQAAGKY
+421 VADVQQAAGKY

-462 LPVNYFNTNADQVE
+462 LPVKYFNTNADQVE

-493 IDQYID
+493 IENYLD
-499 AIGGRTVLEKVK
+499 AIGGRAVLEKVK

-557 NGYAMMQGQKMDLD
+557 NGYAMMQGQKMDLN

-598 GVEKIDGEN
+598 GIEKVDGEN

-618 AFYNVASGQKVQEIT
+618 AFYNVASGQKIQEIT

-645 MKFGNYKE
+645 MKFSDYKE

-669 QLIEFNIDKVEV
+669 QLIEFTIEKIEV

>member
-1 MKTKLYVLIAVFFMS
+1 MKKIILSLVIALTTVSLY
-16 LGVNA
+16 A
-21 QIDRSQQPKPGP
+21 QIDRTRMPEAGP
-33 APKIAL
+33 APTINL
-39 EKPQEFELKNGLKV
+39 EEPTRFELKNGLTV
-53 LVVENHKLP
+53 MVVENHKLP
-62 RVSFNLAFD
+62 RVSIQLSIDNPPSL
-71 REPIV
+71 

-194 ETVNKVGLEDAK
+194 ETVNKVSLEDAK

-249 TNWKNPVAASQA
+249 TNWKNPVASNEA

-351 AVQILEEIQKITSEP
+351 AVQILEEIQKITAEP

-397 LNIETEGLSKD
+397 LNIETEGLPKD

-421 IADVQQAAGKY
+421 VADVQQAAGKY

-462 LPVNYFNTNADQVE
+462 LPVKYFNTNADQVE

-493 IDQYID
+493 IENYLD
-499 AIGGRTVLEKVK
+499 AIGGRAVLEKVK

-557 NGYAMMQGQKMDLD
+557 NGYAMMQGQKMNLN

-598 GVEKIDGEN
+598 GIEKVDGEN

-618 AFYNVASGQKVQEIT
+618 AFYNVANGQKIQEIT

-645 MKFGNYKE
+645 MKFGDYKE

-669 QLIEFNIDKVEV
+669 QLIEFTIEKIDV

>member
-1 MKTKLYVLIAVFFMS
+1 MKKIILSLVIALTTVSLY
-16 LGVNA
+16 A
-21 QIDRSQQPKPGP
+21 QIDRTTMPEAGP
-33 APKIAL
+33 APTINL
-39 EKPQEFELKNGLKV
+39 EEPTRFELKNGLTV
-53 LVVENHKLP
+53 MVVENHKLP
-62 RVSFNLAFD
+62 RVSIQLSIDNPPSL
-71 REPIV
+71 

-194 ETVNKVGLEDAK
+194 ETVNKVSLEDAK

-249 TNWKNPVAASQA
+249 TNWKNPVASNEA

-351 AVQILEEIQKITSEP
+351 AVQILEEIQKITAEP

-397 LNIETEGLSKD
+397 LNIETEGLPKD

-421 IADVQQAAGKY
+421 VADVQQAAGKY

-462 LPVNYFNTNADQVE
+462 LPVKYFNTNADQVE

-493 IDQYID
+493 IENYLD
-499 AIGGRTVLEKVK
+499 AIGGRAVLEKVK

-557 NGYAMMQGQKMDLD
+557 NGYAMMQGQKMDLN

-590 DPEAISLE
+590 NPEAISLE
-598 GVEKIDGEN
+598 GIEKVDGEN

-618 AFYNVASGQKVQEIT
+618 AFYNVASGQKIQEIT

-645 MKFGNYKE
+645 MKFGDYKE

-669 QLIEFNIDKVEV
+669 QLIEFTIEKIDV
-681 NSGVTAEDFN
+681 NSGVTTEDFN

>member
-1 MKTKLYVLIAVFFMS
+1 MKKIILSLVIALTTVSLY
-16 LGVNA
+16 A
-21 QIDRSQQPKPGP
+21 QIDRTRMPEAGP
-33 APKIAL
+33 APTINL
-39 EKPQEFELKNGLKV
+39 EEPTRFELKNGLTV
-53 LVVENHKLP
+53 MVVENHKLP
-62 RVSFNLAFD
+62 RVSIQLSIDNPPSL
-71 REPIV
+71 

-194 ETVNKVGLEDAK
+194 ETVNKVSLEDAK

-249 TNWKNPVAASQA
+249 TNWKNPVASNEA

-397 LNIETEGLSKD
+397 LNIETEGLPKD

-421 IADVQQAAGKY
+421 VADVQQAAGKY

-462 LPVNYFNTNADQVE
+462 LPVKYFNTNADQVE

-493 IDQYID
+493 IENYLD
-499 AIGGRTVLEKVK
+499 AIGGRAVLEKVK

-557 NGYAMMQGQKMDLD
+557 NGYAMMQGQKMNLN

-585 YELHL
+585 YELNL

-598 GVEKIDGEN
+598 GIEKVDGEN

-618 AFYNVASGQKVQEIT
+618 AFYNVDSGQKIQEIT

-645 MKFGNYKE
+645 MKFGDYKE

-669 QLIEFNIDKVEV
+669 QLIEFTIEKIEV

>member
-1 MKTKLYVLIAVFFMS
+1 MKKIILSLVIALTTVSLY
-16 LGVNA
+16 A
-21 QIDRSQQPKPGP
+21 QIDRTTMPEAGP
-33 APKIAL
+33 APTINL
-39 EKPQEFELKNGLKV
+39 EEPTRFDLKNGLTV
-53 LVVENHKLP
+53 MVVENHKLP
-62 RVSFNLAFD
+62 RVSIQLSIDNPPSL
-71 REPIV
+71 

-194 ETVNKVGLEDAK
+194 ETVNKVSLEDAK

-249 TNWKNPVAASQA
+249 TNWKNPVASNEA

-351 AVQILEEIQKITSEP
+351 AVQILEEIQKITAEP

-397 LNIETEGLSKD
+397 LNIETEGLPKD

-421 IADVQQAAGKY
+421 VADVQQAAGKY

-462 LPVNYFNTNADQVE
+462 LPVKYFNTNADQVE

-493 IDQYID
+493 IENYLD
-499 AIGGRTVLEKVK
+499 AIGGRAVLEKVK

-557 NGYAMMQGQKMDLD
+557 NGYAMMQGQKMDLN

-590 DPEAISLE
+590 NPEAISLE
-598 GVEKIDGEN
+598 GIEKVDGEN

-618 AFYNVASGQKVQEIT
+618 AFYNVASGQKIQEIT

-645 MKFGNYKE
+645 MKFGDYKE

-669 QLIEFNIDKVEV
+669 QLIEFTIEKIDV
-681 NSGVTAEDFN
+681 NSGVTTEDFN

>member
-1 MKTKLYVLIAVFFMS
+1 MKKIILSLVIALTTVSLY
-16 LGVNA
+16 A
-21 QIDRSQQPKPGP
+21 QIDRTTMPEAGP
-33 APKIAL
+33 APTINL
-39 EKPQEFELKNGLKV
+39 EEPTRFELKNGLTV
-53 LVVENHKLP
+53 MVVENHKLP
-62 RVSFNLAFD
+62 RVSIQLSIDNPPSL
-71 REPIV
+71 

-126 SKYFPRILELMAD
+126 SKYFPRVLELMAD

-172 AGRVQSAIAYG
+172 ASRVQSAIAYG
-183 KEHPYGEFATE
+183 KDHPYGEFATE
-194 ETVNKVGLEDAK
+194 ETVNKVSLEDAK

-249 TNWKNPVAASQA
+249 TNWKNPVGSKEA

-341 SVRNAVTDSA
+341 SVRNTVTDSA

-397 LNIETEGLSKD
+397 LNIETEGLPKD

-421 IADVQQAAGKY
+421 VADVQQAARKF

-462 LPVNYFNTNADQVE
+462 LPVKYFNTNAEQIE

-493 IDQYID
+493 IENYLD
-499 AIGGRTVLEKVK
+499 AIGGRAVLEKVK

-557 NGYAMMQGQKMDLD
+557 NGYAMMQGQKMDLN

-585 YELHL
+585 YELYL
-590 DPEAISLE
+590 NPEAISLE
-598 GVEKIDGEN
+598 GIEKIDGEN
-607 AYKVKVSGNRV
+607 AYKVKVSANRV
-618 AFYNVASGQKVQEIT
+618 AFYNVANGQKVQEVT

-645 MKFGNYKE
+645 MKFGKYKE

-669 QLIEFNIDKVEV
+669 QLIEFTIEKIEV

>member
-1 MKTKLYVLIAVFFMS
+1 MKKIILSLVIALTTVSLY
-16 LGVNA
+16 A
-21 QIDRSQQPKPGP
+21 QIDRTRMPEAGP
-33 APKIAL
+33 APTINL
-39 EKPQEFELKNGLKV
+39 EEPTRFELKNGLTV
-53 LVVENHKLP
+53 MVVENHKLP
-62 RVSFNLAFD
+62 RVSIQLSIDNPPSL
-71 REPIV
+71 

-86 AAGLLGNGST
+86 ASGLLGNGST

-194 ETVNKVGLEDAK
+194 ETVNKVSLEDAK

-249 TNWKNPVAASQA
+249 TNWKNPVASNEA

-397 LNIETEGLSKD
+397 LNIETEGLPKD

-421 IADVQQAAGKY
+421 VADVQQAAGKY

-462 LPVNYFNTNADQVE
+462 LPVKYFNTNADQVE

-493 IDQYID
+493 IENYLD
-499 AIGGRTVLEKVK
+499 AIGGRAVLEKVK

-557 NGYAMMQGQKMDLD
+557 NGYAMMQGQKMNLN

-598 GVEKIDGEN
+598 GIEKVDGEN

-618 AFYNVASGQKVQEIT
+618 AFYNVDSGQKIQEIT

-645 MKFGNYKE
+645 MKFGDYKE

-669 QLIEFNIDKVEV
+669 QLIEFTIEKIDV

>member
-1 MKTKLYVLIAVFFMS
+1 MLSLVIALTTVSLY
-16 LGVNA
+16 A
-21 QIDRSQQPKPGP
+21 QIDRTTMPEAGP
-33 APKIAL
+33 APTINL
-39 EKPQEFELKNGLKV
+39 EEPTRFELKNGLTV
-53 LVVENHKLP
+53 MVVENHKLP
-62 RVSFNLAFD
+62 RVSIQLSIDNPPSL
-71 REPIV
+71 

-194 ETVNKVGLEDAK
+194 ETVNKVSLEDAK

-249 TNWKNPVAASQA
+249 TNWKNPVASNEA

-351 AVQILEEIQKITSEP
+351 AVQILEEIQKITAEP

-397 LNIETEGLSKD
+397 LNIETEGLPKD

-421 IADVQQAAGKY
+421 VADVQQAAGKY

-462 LPVNYFNTNADQVE
+462 LPVKYFNTNADQVE

-493 IDQYID
+493 IENYLD
-499 AIGGRTVLEKVK
+499 AIGGRAVLEKVK

-557 NGYAMMQGQKMDLD
+557 NGYAMMQGQKMDLN

-598 GVEKIDGEN
+598 GIEKVDGEN
-607 AYKVKVSGNRV
+607 AYKVRVSDNRV
-618 AFYNVASGQKVQEIT
+618 AFYNVTSGQKIQEIT

-645 MKFGNYKE
+645 MKFGDYKE

-669 QLIEFNIDKVEV
+669 QLIEFTIEKIEV

>member
-1 MKTKLYVLIAVFFMS
+1 MKKIILSLVIALTTVSLY
-16 LGVNA
+16 A
-21 QIDRSQQPKPGP
+21 QIDRTRMPEAGP
-33 APKIAL
+33 APTINL
-39 EKPQEFELKNGLKV
+39 EEPTRFELKNGLTV
-53 LVVENHKLP
+53 MVVENHKLP
-62 RVSFNLAFD
+62 RVSIQLSIDNPPSL
-71 REPIV
+71 

-194 ETVNKVGLEDAK
+194 ETVNKVSLEDAK

-249 TNWKNPVAASQA
+249 TNWKNPVASNEA

-351 AVQILEEIQKITSEP
+351 AVQILEEIQKITAEP

-397 LNIETEGLSKD
+397 LNIETEGLPKD

-421 IADVQQAAGKY
+421 VADVQQAAGKY

-462 LPVNYFNTNADQVE
+462 LPVKYFNTNADQVE

-493 IDQYID
+493 IENYLD
-499 AIGGRTVLEKVK
+499 AIGGRAVLEKVK

-557 NGYAMMQGQKMDLD
+557 NGYAMMQGQKMNLN

-585 YELHL
+585 YELNL

-598 GVEKIDGEN
+598 GIEKVDGEN

-618 AFYNVASGQKVQEIT
+618 AFYNVDSGQKIQEIT

-645 MKFGNYKE
+645 MKFGDYKE

-669 QLIEFNIDKVEV
+669 QLIEFTIEKIDV